1 MPTYIYTCPFSPL
14 NEQEFETVHSIAQE
28 LTECPKCQEAG
39 REQHAPKRLIAATN
53 FVLVGGGWASSGYSN
68 K

>member
-1 MPTYIYTCPFSPL
+1 MPTYLYHCSDNACDHEWEAT
-14 NEQEFETVHSIAQE
+14 HSMADEDVQKQ
-28 LTECPKCQEAG
+28 CPKCNQETA
-39 REQHAPKRLIAATN
+39 KRMITTTN